1 MQTNHSKSKELLLR
15 PNKQEM
21 SGSSYTRK
29 KIELA
34 KVWTTWKDLFIKFCD
49 CWNGVFYKPFN
60 IVILPRFYKNNI
72 QPWEPS
78 SEIHQPPAHTSLSPI
93 LALNFKE

>member
-49 CWNGVFYKPFN
+49 CWNGVFYKLFN
-60 IVILPRFYKNNI
+60 IVILPRFYKTTFSLESLRLKSTNP
-72 QPWEPS
+72 QPIPVFPLYL
-78 SEIHQPPAHTSLSPI
+78 H
-93 LALNFKE
+93 